1 MIKNYLKT
9 ALRNLWRF
17 KSYTLINI
25 IGLGVGI
32 AAMVWGYQDYRFSFS
47 FDNFHPDVDNVY
59 RGLTYRQGGE
69 GVYGVFPMAAVQSA
83 KNDFFGITEVARI
96 NKSMVNIK
104 SPRDETFTEVVD
116 FTNPSFFRLF
126 NFPLIKGSNDLNDR
140 SAVLITQKT
149 AEKYFGRI
157 DPIGK
162 TLLFYAG
169 ESFAFPLTVKGVLK
183 NPPLNSTQ
191 KFDLITSL
199 DNVMQQNGERIA
211 GNDWGL
217 LLDAAFFKIPNK
229 SDVPAIANGMKK
241 YLAVQNNA
249 RQDWKV
255 SGFKFISIRESAS
268 LDNVIQSNSLFH
280 RPSDAAAYGAF
291 ITALL
296 ILLCTCLN
304 FSNTTVAR
312 YNGRLKEIGIRK
324 VMGGTQR
331 QLIMQ
336 MLLECSVM
344 VFGAILLST
353 LLNHY
358 WLPLFNHM
366 FVYVDLRADYL
377 HDAKLLLFLAGMFI
391 FTTLL
396 AGAYPAFYIS
406 RYNPSSIFRGSV
418 KFGDSNLFSRIML
431 GLQITISL
439 IAVIGGIGFA
449 RNAAFQNTFD
459 FGFNIHNTL
468 GISVKDKNTYD
479 ALKNELA
486 KLPQI
491 TALAGTRNH
500 IGFDYRREVAEAE
513 GLKKEARFFEVGADY
528 VQTMG
533 LKMAA
538 GRTFDR
544 SLVSDFS
551 SSAIVTE
558 KFAAM
563 YGWKPAEALGK
574 QVHVDKETYSVVGVL
589 KDFHPASLFEPAFP
603 LIMKATREDSYRYL
617 IVQASNKDLTNVYTM
632 SRDIWKKL
640 FPLQPFNAFYQDQM
654 IAESY
659 RTSTSIAKIFLW
671 LAVIT
676 VILTASGL
684 FALISLTLLKRM
696 REIAVRK
703 VVGATSKDI
712 YLLVNKGYFWIVLAG
727 TAFGCYAGW
736 SLAKLLL
743 NQIYR
748 INNGISTLTMI
759 LSVVMMI
766 LVALVTTGIKVW
778 QAIKAK
784 PAKLLRME

>member
-126 NFPLIKGSNDLNDR
+126 NFPLIEGSNDLNDR

-617 IVQASNKDLTNVYTM
+617 IVQASNKDLTNVYTI

-703 VVGATSKDI
+703 VVGATSRDI

>member
-1 MIKNYLKT
+1 MFTNYFKT
-9 ALRNLWRF
+9 ALRNLWRY
-17 KSYTLINI
+17 KSYALINI

-32 AAMVWGYQDYRFSFS
+32 AGMVWGYQNYRFSFS
-47 FDNFHPDVDNVY
+47 FDNFHPDIDHVY

-69 GVYGVFPMAAVQSA
+69 GVYGVFPLAAVQSA
-83 KNDFFGITEVARI
+83 KNDFFGVTEVTRVNTGI
-96 NKSMVNIK
+96 VNIK
-104 SPRDETFTEVVD
+104 SPKDETFTEVVD
-116 FTNPSFFRLF
+116 FTNPSFFKLF
-126 NFPLIKGSNDLNDR
+126 NFPLVEGNNDLNDR
-140 SAVLITQKT
+140 SAVLITEKT

-157 DPIGK
+157 DAVGK

-169 ESFAFPLTVKGVLK
+169 ENFAFPLTVKGVLR
-183 NPPLNSTQ
+183 NPPVNSTLQ
-191 KFDLITSL
+191 FGLITSM
-199 DNVMQQNGERIA
+199 DNVMQQNGTRVTD
-211 GNDWGL
+211 NDWSL
-217 LLDAAFFKIPNK
+217 LLDAAYFKIPNE
-229 SDVPAIANGMKK
+229 SDVPVIASAMKK
-241 YLAVQNNA
+241 YLPLQNDA

-255 SGFKFISIRESAS
+255 SGFKFISIREHAS
-268 LDNVIQSNSLFH
+268 LFNVIQSNGLFH
-280 RPSDAAAYGAF
+280 RPSDAAAYGPF
-291 ITALL
+291 ITAIL

-344 VFGAILLST
+344 VFAGILLSV

-366 FVYVDLRADYL
+366 FVYVDVQANYL
-377 HDAKLLLFLAGMFI
+377 SDTSLLLFLTGMFV
-391 FTTLL
+391 FTTML

-406 RYNPSSIFRGSV
+406 RYSPSSIFRGSV
-418 KFGDSNLFSRIML
+418 KFSDSNLFSRIML
-431 GLQITISL
+431 GLQISISL
-439 IAVIGGIGFA
+439 IAVVGGVAFA
-449 RNAAFQNTFD
+449 KNAAFQNTFD
-459 FGFNIHNTL
+459 FGFNIHNTV
-468 GISVKDKNTYD
+468 GVSVKDKNTYA
-479 ALKNELA
+479 ALKNEMA

-491 TALAGTRNH
+491 TALAGTKNH
-500 IGFDYRREVAEAE
+500 IGFDYSREVAEAE
-513 GLKKEARFFEVGADY
+513 GIKKETRFFEVGPDY
-528 VQTMG
+528 IQTMD

-538 GRTFDR
+538 GRSFDR
-544 SLVSDFS
+544 NLLNDFS
-551 SSAIVTE
+551 TAILVTE

-563 YGWKPAEALGK
+563 YSWKPSDALGK
-574 QVHVDKETYSVVGVL
+574 QVHIDKDAYSIVGVL
-589 KDFHPASLFEPAFP
+589 KDFHPATLFEPAFP
-603 LIMKATREDSYRYL
+603 VVMKLTQEDNYRYL
-617 IVQASNKDLTNVYTM
+617 IIQSKNKDLTSIYNT

-659 RTSTSIAKIFLW
+659 RTSTSIAKIFSW

-676 VILTASGL
+676 VLLTATGL

-736 SLAKLLL
+736 SLTKLLL

-748 INNGISTLTMI
+748 INNGISTNTMI
-759 LSVVMMI
+759 VSVVMMI
-766 LVALVTTGIKVW
+766 SVALMTTGIKVW
-778 QAIKAK
+778 KAINTK
-784 PAKLLRME
+784 PVNLLRTE

>member
-83 KNDFFGITEVARI
+83 KNDFFGITDVARI

-116 FTNPSFFRLF
+116 FTNPSFFKLF
-126 NFPLIKGSNDLNDR
+126 NFPLIEGSNDLNDR

-513 GLKKEARFFEVGADY
+513 GIKKEARFFEVGADY

-544 SLVSDFS
+544 SLMSDFS

-574 QVHVDKETYSVVGVL
+574 QVHIDKETYSVVGVL

-617 IVQASNKDLTNVYTM
+617 IVQASNKDLTNVYTI

>member
-9 ALRNLWRF
+9 AFRNLWRY
-17 KSYTLINI
+17 KSYTFINI

-32 AAMVWGYQDYRFSFS
+32 AAMVWGYQNYRFSFS
-47 FDNFHPDVDNVY
+47 FDKFHPDIDNVY
-59 RGLTYRQGGE
+59 RGLTFRQGGE

-83 KNDFFGITEVARI
+83 KNDFFGVTEVARV

-104 SPRDETFTEVVD
+104 SPKDETFTEVVD
-116 FTNPSFFRLF
+116 FTNPSFFKLF
-126 NFPLIKGSNDLNDR
+126 NFPLVEGDNDLNDR

-169 ESFAFPLTVKGVLK
+169 ENFSLPLTVTGVLR
-183 NPPLNSTQ
+183 NPPVNSTLQ
-191 KFDLITSL
+191 FDLITSL
-199 DNVMQQNGERIA
+199 DNVMQQNGTRIA
-211 GNDWGL
+211 GNDWSL
-217 LLDAAFFKIPNK
+217 LLDAAYFKIPNE

-249 RQDWKV
+249 RQDWKI
-255 SGFKFISIRESAS
+255 SGFQFISLRENAS
-268 LDNVIQSNSLFH
+268 LYGVIQSNSLFH

-291 ITALL
+291 ITAIL

-344 VFGAILLST
+344 VFAAILLSV

-366 FVYVDLRADYL
+366 FVYVDVQANYL
-377 HDAKLLLFLAGMFI
+377 GDMNLLLFLTGMFI

-406 RYNPSSIFRGSV
+406 RYNPSSIFRGSI

-449 RNAAFQNTFD
+449 KNAAFQNTFD
-459 FGFNIHNTL
+459 FGFNIHNTV
-468 GISVKDKNTYD
+468 GVSVKDKNTYD
-479 ALKNELA
+479 ALKNEMT

-491 TALAGTRNH
+491 TALAGTKNH
-500 IGFDYRREVAEAE
+500 IGFDYTREVAEAE
-513 GLKKEARFFEVGADY
+513 GIKKETRFFEVGTDY
-528 VQTMG
+528 VQTMN

-538 GRTFDR
+538 GRTFDPA
-544 SLVSDFS
+544 LLNDFS
-551 SSAIVTE
+551 TAILVTE

-563 YGWKPAEALGK
+563 YGWKPADALGK
-574 QVHVDKETYSVVGVL
+574 QVHIDKDLYSVVGVL
-589 KDFHPASLFEPAFP
+589 KDFHPATLFEPAFP
-603 LIMKATREDSYRYL
+603 VVMKLAKEDDYRYL
-617 IVQASNKDLTNVYTM
+617 ILQSRNKDLTSVYNTC
-632 SRDIWKKL
+632 RDIWKKL

-671 LAVIT
+671 LAIIT
-676 VILTASGL
+676 GVLTATGL
-684 FALISLTLLKRM
+684 FALISLTLLKRR

-703 VVGATSKDI
+703 VVGATSRDI
-712 YLLVNKGYFWIVLAG
+712 YLLINKGYFWIVLAG
-727 TAFGCYAGW
+727 TVLGCYAGW
-736 SLAKLLL
+736 SLANLLL

-748 INNGISTLTMI
+748 INNGISTFTMI
-759 LSVVMMI
+759 ISVVMMI

-784 PAKLLRME
+784 PVNLLRTE

>member
-17 KSYTLINI
+17 KSYALINV

-83 KNDFFGITEVARI
+83 KNDFFGITEVTRV

-104 SPRDETFTEVVD
+104 SPKDETFTEVVD
-116 FTNPSFFRLF
+116 FTSPSFFKLF
-126 NFPLIKGSNDLNDR
+126 NFPTIEGDNDLNDR
-140 SAVLITQKT
+140 SAVLITEKT

-169 ESFAFPLTVKGVLK
+169 ENFAFPLTVKGVLK
-183 NPPLNSTQ
+183 NPPMNSTLQ
-191 KFDLITSL
+191 FDLITSL
-199 DNVMQQNGERIA
+199 DNVMRENGTRVA
-211 GNDWGL
+211 GNDWSL
-217 LLDAAFFKIPNK
+217 LLDAAYFKIPNK
-229 SDVPAIANGMKK
+229 TDVSVIANAMKK
-241 YLAVQNNA
+241 YLPVQNDA

-255 SGFKFISIRESAS
+255 SGFTFISVRENAS
-268 LDNVIQSNSLFH
+268 LYQVIQSNSLFH

-291 ITALL
+291 ITAVL

-331 QLIMQ
+331 QLIAQ

-344 VFGAILLST
+344 VFAAILLSV

-366 FVYVDLRADYL
+366 FVYVDVQANYL
-377 HDAKLLLFLAGMFI
+377 HDTKLLLFLAAMLV

-418 KFGDSNLFSRIML
+418 KFGDSNWFSRIML
-431 GLQITISL
+431 GLQISISL
-439 IAVIGGIGFA
+439 IAVVGGVAFA
-449 RNAAFQNTFD
+449 KNAAFQNTFD
-459 FGFNIHNTL
+459 FGFNIHNTV
-468 GISVKDKNTYD
+468 GVSVKDKNTYD
-479 ALKNELA
+479 ALKNEMA

-491 TALAGTRNH
+491 TALAGTKNH
-500 IGFDYRREVAEAE
+500 IGFDDSREVAEAE
-513 GLKKEARFFEVGADY
+513 GIKKEARFFEVGEDY
-528 VQTMG
+528 IQTMD

-544 SLVSDFS
+544 ALQNDFS
-551 SSAIVTE
+551 TAILVTE

-574 QVHVDKETYSVVGVL
+574 QVHIDKDLYSVVGVL
-589 KDFHPASLFEPAFP
+589 KDFHPATLFEPAFP
-603 LIMKATREDSYRYL
+603 VVMKLAKEDNYRYL
-617 IVQASNKDLTNVYTM
+617 ILQSRNKDLTGVYNTT
-632 SRDIWKKL
+632 RDIWKKL

-659 RTSTSIAKIFLW
+659 QTSTSIAKIFSW
-671 LAVIT
+671 LAIIT
-676 VILTASGL
+676 VLLTATGL

-727 TAFGCYAGW
+727 IAFGCYTGF
-736 SLAKLLL
+736 SLTKLLL
-743 NQIYR
+743 DQIYR
-748 INNGISTLTMI
+748 INNGISTYTMI
-759 LSVVMMI
+759 ASVMMMI

-784 PAKLLRME
+784 PVKLLRTE

>member
-353 LLNHY
+353 ILNHY

-617 IVQASNKDLTNVYTM
+617 IVQASNKDLTNVYTI

-703 VVGATSKDI
+703 VVGATSRDI

>member
-169 ESFAFPLTVKGVLK
+169 ESFAFPLTVKGILK

-291 ITALL
+291 IAALL

-513 GLKKEARFFEVGADY
+513 GIKKEARFFEVGADY

-544 SLVSDFS
+544 SLMSDFS

-617 IVQASNKDLTNVYTM
+617 IVQASNKDLTNVYTI

-703 VVGATSKDI
+703 VVGATSRDI

>member
-544 SLVSDFS
+544 SLLSDFS

-659 RTSTSIAKIFLW
+659 RTSTSIAKIFLL

-703 VVGATSKDI
+703 VVGATSRDI

>member
-1 MIKNYLKT
+1 
-9 ALRNLWRF
+9 
-17 KSYTLINI
+17 
-25 IGLGVGI
+25 
-32 AAMVWGYQDYRFSFS
+32 
-47 FDNFHPDVDNVY
+47 
-59 RGLTYRQGGE
+59 
-69 GVYGVFPMAAVQSA
+69 
-83 KNDFFGITEVARI
+83 
-96 NKSMVNIK
+96 
-104 SPRDETFTEVVD
+104 
-116 FTNPSFFRLF
+116 
-126 NFPLIKGSNDLNDR
+126 
-140 SAVLITQKT
+140 
-149 AEKYFGRI
+149 
-157 DPIGK
+157 
-162 TLLFYAG
+162 
-169 ESFAFPLTVKGVLK
+169 
-183 NPPLNSTQ
+183 
-191 KFDLITSL
+191 
-199 DNVMQQNGERIA
+199 
-211 GNDWGL
+211 
-217 LLDAAFFKIPNK
+217 
-229 SDVPAIANGMKK
+229 
-241 YLAVQNNA
+241 
-249 RQDWKV
+249 
-255 SGFKFISIRESAS
+255 
-268 LDNVIQSNSLFH
+268 
-280 RPSDAAAYGAF
+280 
-291 ITALL
+291 
-296 ILLCTCLN
+296 
-304 FSNTTVAR
+304 
-312 YNGRLKEIGIRK
+312 
-324 VMGGTQR
+324 
-331 QLIMQ
+331 
-336 MLLECSVM
+336 
-344 VFGAILLST
+344 
-353 LLNHY
+353 
-358 WLPLFNHM
+358 
-366 FVYVDLRADYL
+366 
-377 HDAKLLLFLAGMFI
+377 
-391 FTTLL
+391 
-396 AGAYPAFYIS
+396 
-406 RYNPSSIFRGSV
+406 
-418 KFGDSNLFSRIML
+418 
-431 GLQITISL
+431 
-439 IAVIGGIGFA
+439 
-449 RNAAFQNTFD
+449 
-459 FGFNIHNTL
+459 
-468 GISVKDKNTYD
+468 
-479 ALKNELA
+479 
-486 KLPQI
+486 
-491 TALAGTRNH
+491 
-500 IGFDYRREVAEAE
+500 
-513 GLKKEARFFEVGADY
+513 
-528 VQTMG
+528 MG

-617 IVQASNKDLTNVYTM
+617 IVQASNKDLTNVYTI

>member
-544 SLVSDFS
+544 SLLSDFS

-617 IVQASNKDLTNVYTM
+617 IVQASNKDLTNVYTI

-703 VVGATSKDI
+703 VVGATSRDI

>member
-169 ESFAFPLTVKGVLK
+169 ESFAFPLKVQGVLK

-617 IVQASNKDLTNVYTM
+617 IVQASNKDLTNVYTI

-703 VVGATSKDI
+703 VVGATSRDI

>member
-617 IVQASNKDLTNVYTM
+617 IVQASNKDLTNVYTI

-703 VVGATSKDI
+703 VVGATSRDI